1 MKIELVNMD
10 KSGRKTM
17 DLREGTELPSLVKS
31 VVQENINRYAE
42 AARDF
47 NPIHIDPEFAKRTP
61 AGGTIAHGMLALAY
75 VSQML
80 TDAFGLNWVTG
91 GKLDIRFKAPARPG
105 DTLMVSGQVI
115 RIENDEGRKIV
126 RCDVNCTNQKDEVV
140 VLGNAEVRLSD
151 G

>member
-1 MKIELVNMD
+1 MD
-10 KSGRKTM
+10 KSGHTTI
-17 DLREGTELPSLVKS
+17 DIHEGAELPRLTKS

-47 NPIHIDPEFAKRTP
+47 NPIHTDEEYAKKTP

-80 TDAFGLNWVTG
+80 TDAFGQNWVTG

-105 DTLMVSGQVI
+105 DTLTISGQVV
-115 RIENDEGRKIV
+115 RIENDEGRKTV
-126 RCDVNCTNQKDEVV
+126 RCDITCTNQKDEVV
-140 VLGNAEVRLSD
+140 VLGNAEVRISD
-151 G
+151 D